1 MAALIFIPLLLA
13 VIGIQDVAA
22 FGTTTTRSLSI
33 PTSRMHV
40 RKFPLSRT
48 QMIPNGIE
56 QDERVIKE
64 QLCWDPLEFLGPN
77 DRHDDPTNGGDMSGS
92 SWLPAVLPLLFLVGA
107 IGIVGGGTSTA
118 WASTLSETTAMFDP
132 NNFQP
137 VCPASDGIYNIMKTI
152 ASTLVGKE
160 NVVEYGPLIASVLLR
175 IRLELCV
182 LESFLYEAVVPFIQK
197 KGTHYYHHILSMH
210 ISLTSTIWLTCSPHT
225 FLIIFPTP
233 NQSCCFLFR
242 FVVGITLTRNCG
254 NFFGWDNLCGRD
266 KFHLVG

>member
-1 MAALIFIPLLLA
+1 MSVLHILIPLLLA
-13 VIGIQDVAA
+13 IGIIHGVAA

-48 QMIPNGIE
+48 KMVPNEVE
-56 QDERVIKE
+56 QKEREIKE
-64 QLCWDPLEFLGPN
+64 QLWWDPLEFQGTT
-77 DRHDDPTNGGDMSGS
+77 DSQDPTNGTDGS
-92 SWLPAVLPLLFLVGA
+92 SWLPSVLPLLFLVGA
-107 IGIVGGGTSTA
+107 IGIVGGSTNNA
-118 WASTLSETTAMFDP
+118 WASTLTETTAMFDP
-132 NNFQP
+132 TNFQP

-197 KGTHYYHHILSMH
+197 KGIYPVFDMFVYNHNKNTL
-210 ISLTSTIWLTCSPHT
+210 
-225 FLIIFPTP
+225 LIM
-233 NQSCCFLFR
+233 FLFP
-242 FVVGITLTRNCG
+242 
-254 NFFGWDNLCGRD
+254 
-266 KFHLVG
+266 